1 MSVSIETKVG
11 LFTLAGTMLFAFGVL
26 VLGDVQFHGT
36 YPLYVLFDS
45 AEGLP
50 EKGPVKVAGVEVG
63 KVETIALAG
72 NRARVKV
79 RVRKTIAVHQGAR
92 ARVSSTG
99 LIGSKYLGLTL
110 GDPQGR
116 VLAPGEEIEGTAS
129 FSFDEVMSKLGDL
142 LKDDP
147 EYGSLTKNLRQ
158 TVNNFQTVSK
168 ALADSIGQQ
177 RTEIADIVRN
187 IRALS
192 ANANRV
198 AADLR
203 EITGERKEDV
213 KIALANFRSISER
226 LDRIAA
232 NVEKGEGLLGR
243 LVNDPELGKSLNET
257 MGNVNKAT
265 KDLQGFTNRI
275 ASIQL
280 YWDYRQ
286 RFDMEDDRWHPD
298 LGIYMYPRPGKYYY
312 LGGNN
317 LGERQDRTEPDTD
330 LEKRN
335 TITAVMGHAFGP
347 VTLYG
352 GLLRSAGGAGFKL
365 RPLPASTGWNRRLE
379 LEAEA
384 YNFGRDESFQ
394 GQTFDKPVY
403 NVGARV
409 KAIDPW
415 LWIGAQVED
424 VAERKNF
431 TVNANLVFQDK
442 DLAFLLALVGLAR

>member
-232 NVEKGEGLLGR
+232 NVEKGEDR
-243 LVNDPELGKSLNET
+243 KS
-257 MGNVNKAT
+257 V
-265 KDLQGFTNRI
+265 
-275 ASIQL
+275 
-280 YWDYRQ
+280 
-286 RFDMEDDRWHPD
+286 
-298 LGIYMYPRPGKYYY
+298 
-312 LGGNN
+312 
-317 LGERQDRTEPDTD
+317 
-330 LEKRN
+330 
-335 TITAVMGHAFGP
+335 V
-347 VTLYG
+347 
-352 GLLRSAGGAGFKL
+352 
-365 RPLPASTGWNRRLE
+365 
-379 LEAEA
+379 
-384 YNFGRDESFQ
+384 
-394 GQTFDKPVY
+394 
-403 NVGARV
+403 
-409 KAIDPW
+409 
-415 LWIGAQVED
+415 
-424 VAERKNF
+424 
-431 TVNANLVFQDK
+431 
-442 DLAFLLALVGLAR
+442 